1 MGEVRERIAACAPQ
15 VIEYRRWLHAHP
27 ELSGKET
34 QSAAYIAKALRDMG
48 LEPVEG
54 VGGNGVVALI
64 QGRGLGKCVAL
75 RADFDALPLQ
85 ETTGL
90 PYASQN
96 PGVMHA
102 CCHDTHAAMLLGAAH
117 VLSGMRDQFD
127 GCVKLI
133 FQPSEEDNVASGA
146 KAMIAAG
153 VLEDPKVDAVIG
165 QHLWPHYQTGQVAI
179 RNGAMMASSDRFYI
193 TIRGKKSHGSA
204 PEDGVDAIVIATEV
218 VSVLQTIVSRNISPL
233 DSVVVTI
240 GQINGGSRYNIIA
253 DEVVMVG
260 TCRNLNPTIRNSM
273 PQRIEKVVKGVVESM
288 GGDYEFRYLMCY
300 SPTANDET
308 MFKLVR
314 DTIRDTLGEEALVV
328 PEKAALTGEDFS
340 FYCERVPSA
349 FFWLG
354 CQDECHPFHP
364 LHSGECSPAEEAF
377 QYGMEVMVESALRF
391 LNSET

>member
-1 MGEVRERIAACAPQ
+1 MGEVRQRIAACTEQ
-15 VIEYRRWLHAHP
+15 VIEHRRWFHAHP

-34 QSAAYIAKALRDMG
+34 QSAAYIADALRAMG
-48 LEPVEG
+48 LEPQTG

-64 QGRGLGKCVAL
+64 EGRGPGKCVAL

-102 CCHDTHAAMLLGAAH
+102 CCHDTHAAMLLGAAQ
-117 VLSGMRDQFD
+117 VLSGMRDEFD

-153 VLEDPKVDAVIG
+153 VLENPKVDAVIG
-165 QHLWPHYQTGQVAI
+165 QHMWPHGKTGEVLI
-179 RNGAMMASSDRFYI
+179 RDGAMMASSDRFYI
-193 TIRGKKSHGSA
+193 TVRGKKSHGSA

-218 VSVLQTIVSRNISPL
+218 ISVLQTIVSRNISPL

-260 TCRNLNPTIRNSM
+260 TCRNLNPAIRNSM

-288 GGDYEFRYLMCY
+288 GGDYEFEYLMCY
-300 SPTANDET
+300 SPTVNDRK

-314 DTIRDTLGEEALVV
+314 DTVSDTLGEEALVV

-354 CQDECHPFHP
+354 CQDETHPFHP
-364 LHSGECSPAEEAF
+364 LHSGECSPAEEALPF
-377 QYGMEVMVESALRF
+377 GMEVMVESALRF
-391 LNSET
+391 LKQEI